1 MMRFNYWIALINE
14 TYMFL
19 AVCCGLNLFFYCSW
33 KTFGDSIN
41 SLMAIFFSACIILFP
56 FFVAIWY
63 YKLENYKKILKLN
76 QDFLARYGN
85 VIEGLNFKRQER
97 LVLLY
102 ATVCILRKM
111 WLAHIVVF

>member
-1 MMRFNYWIALINE
+1 
-14 TYMFL
+14 MFL

-33 KTFGDSIN
+33 KTVGDSIN

-102 ATVCILRKM
+102 ATVCFLRKM